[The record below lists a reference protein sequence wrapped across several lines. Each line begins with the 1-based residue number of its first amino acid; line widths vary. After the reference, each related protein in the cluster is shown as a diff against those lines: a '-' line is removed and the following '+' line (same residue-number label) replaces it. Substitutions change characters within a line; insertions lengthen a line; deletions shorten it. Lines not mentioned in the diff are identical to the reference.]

1 MVGREFQS
9 ITDKIAEM
17 DRASL
22 IEALRGLECDFK
34 LDFDEEF
41 FAGVSIE
48 RLRHILLAVCMHAH
62 ELPAQ
67 LAV

>member
-1 MVGREFQS
+1 MVGSEFQS
-9 ITDKIAEM
+9 LTDRIAEM
-17 DRASL
+17 DRPSL
-22 IEALRGLECDFK
+22 IKALRELKCDFK
-34 LDFDEEF
+34 MDFDEEF
-41 FAGVSIE
+41 LTGVSIE